1 MHYCKEAE
9 SCALGTVAK
18 NMQQQMFAIMG
29 KLTNMGQIVSSL
41 GEIEDPSE
49 MKVQMKQVGD
59 GLGVIVRDLTGFV
72 KTE

>member
-1 MHYCKEAE
+1 MI
-9 SCALGTVAK
+9 AK

-29 KLTNMGQIVSSL
+29 KLTSMGQIVASL

-72 KTE
+72 KAE